1 MEIGMWGGAQKGGL
15 CLLGD
20 SLLPL
25 SHCVS
30 TLSEGKTD
38 IRAVI
43 LGSNFVRP
51 GDIRG
56 LPSTM
61 PAGKGGGTSRYPQIA
76 QQKLLATRRSLGAS
90 QAVTTGVGLAS
101 AEGEWSQ
108 CRDCLSVVLL
118 GVSLNPAPTPPP
130 AYILPRY
137 LVSLSSVLVIILWV
151 IL

>member
-1 MEIGMWGGAQKGGL
+1 MSVRGQ
-15 CLLGD
+15 
-20 SLLPL
+20 PQ

-43 LGSNFVRP
+43 LGPNFVRP

-61 PAGKGGGTSRYPQIA
+61 PAGKDLGRGPISKYPQIA
-76 QQKLLATRRSLGAS
+76 QQKLLATSSLGAS

-108 CRDCLSVVLL
+108 CRDCLSVSYWVFLL
-118 GVSLNPAPTPPP
+118 TLSPPHPQPTSCLGTWFHLAVS
-130 AYILPRY
+130 
-137 LVSLSSVLVIILWV
+137 
-151 IL
+151 

>member
-1 MEIGMWGGAQKGGL
+1 MGRGSEGWPVSVRGQPSASVTL
-15 CLLGD
+15 CLNT
-20 SLLPL
+20 
-25 SHCVS
+25 VR
-30 TLSEGKTD
+30 GKETD

-76 QQKLLATRRSLGAS
+76 QQKLLATRHSLGAS

-118 GVSLNPAPTPPP
+118 GVSLNPVPTPPP